1 MGDEYSHI
9 ISAWTPIIQAAQD
22 SLQFSEETYYSAI
35 SIRSSVNDIND
46 NVDSIS
52 ESTYRTEL
60 DIVELR
66 NDISLL
72 SETISNLEI
81 SINNSMVPTVDNSII
96 KIIIVVFSAFT
107 ICIVVCQ
114 LLVALTSKSEIK
126 RSNRRVCNS
135 DLV

>member
-1 MGDEYSHI
+1 
-9 ISAWTPIIQAAQD
+9 
-22 SLQFSEETYYSAI
+22 
-35 SIRSSVNDIND
+35 
-46 NVDSIS
+46 
-52 ESTYRTEL
+52 
-60 DIVELR
+60 
-66 NDISLL
+66 
-72 SETISNLEI
+72 
-81 SINNSMVPTVDNSII
+81 MVPTVDNSII

>member
-126 RSNRRVCNS
+126 RCNRRVCNS

>member
-114 LLVALTSKSEIK
+114 LLVALTSKS
-126 RSNRRVCNS
+126 
-135 DLV
+135 